1 MMGESWLYNQQYW
14 VSNHVQSTPWKPE
27 FSRMATWNASMF
39 QKKLY
44 NPQLNM
50 KSLDINRGLLNVFVT
65 FFVHCQSIFKRW
77 DFNDHFS
84 HGI

>member
-1 MMGESWLYNQQYW
+1 MGYNGTYSYLITINIVTEHITHTWMFITFFGGEMMGESWLYNQQYW

-44 NPQLNM
+44 NP
-50 KSLDINRGLLNVFVT
+50 
-65 FFVHCQSIFKRW
+65 
-77 DFNDHFS
+77 
-84 HGI
+84 